1 MRWSNKPHPGI
12 KPHGFNFHH
21 YTTAHNPLQ
30 IVIMSPREKLG
41 SFSVVRLKPDQ
52 ENLQPLIFVQVKEVL
67 ELCSRVF
74 LLQIYIHLRV
84 GALWVKLV
92 KYCVCVCV
100 CNRLFLMSLL
110 SAGYCVSMF
119 GSTEARR
126 TVNAFPC
133 FCFCCCCKKP
143 NREKKGSNLG
153 HNCSAHGLSR
163 GHIFKGKRP
172 WVQKYL
178 CSCRGIVTRI
188 VRNVVVIQERD
199 SLEACYHSPSSPSGI
214 IIITI
219 TITIIITIIK
229 NVVVIQE

>member
-84 GALWVKLV
+84 GALFVKLV
-92 KYCVCVCV
+92 KYCVCVCVCV

-133 FCFCCCCKKP
+133 FCCCCCCKKP
-143 NREKKGSNLG
+143 NRVKKGSNLG
-153 HNCSAHGLSR
+153 HNCSA
-163 GHIFKGKRP
+163 
-172 WVQKYL
+172 
-178 CSCRGIVTRI
+178 
-188 VRNVVVIQERD
+188 
-199 SLEACYHSPSSPSGI
+199 A
-214 IIITI
+214 
-219 TITIIITIIK
+219 
-229 NVVVIQE
+229 

>member
-1 MRWSNKPHPGI
+1 MRGNYYGNEKRHDIIIFQTRAGLQSTSFSQSCAGLTNHIRVLNHTGSTSI
-12 KPHGFNFHH
+12 I
-21 YTTAHNPLQ
+21 TQQQHNPLQ

-92 KYCVCVCV
+92 KYCVCICVCV

-119 GSTEARR
+119 GSSEARR

-133 FCFCCCCKKP
+133 FCCCCCCKKP
-143 NREKKGSNLG
+143 NRVKKGSNLG
-153 HNCSAHGLSR
+153 HNCSA
-163 GHIFKGKRP
+163 
-172 WVQKYL
+172 
-178 CSCRGIVTRI
+178 
-188 VRNVVVIQERD
+188 
-199 SLEACYHSPSSPSGI
+199 
-214 IIITI
+214 
-219 TITIIITIIK
+219 
-229 NVVVIQE
+229 